1 MPSSPNYVRD
11 YKQERKTEL
20 ARGGRRKH
28 TLRLRAR
35 RLAVKM
41 GLVKPHDG
49 KDLDHQIPL
58 SKGGSNK
65 PSNFDVET
73 AHDNR
78 SYPRTSTGAIAGRGK
93 GKRS

>member
-35 RLAVKM
+35 RLMMKKGM
-41 GLVKPHDG
+41 VKPHDG
-49 KDLDHQIPL
+49 KHVNHVNPL
-58 SKGGSNK
+58 SKTTGMSQGPLTVKSEKEN
-65 PSNFDVET
+65 V
-73 AHDNR
+73 
-78 SYPRTSTGAIAGRGK
+78 SYARTSSGAMKAK
-93 GKRS
+93 KS